1 MPYLTPSWMT
11 TRIGRSTANLTGSKA
26 FFDPLDPPLGYMRAA
41 LTASASTFSSAIRL
55 ASMASIA
62 ADAVASSLRC
72 DSRLSVSFSATSF
85 AAAAAGTVSITRVN
99 STPYTCVHPSR
110 SFRSFSLRFSFS
122 DNRRSRPD
130 IDPEPPAPSSSDP
143 SCIPPS
149 FSISAIS
156 LKVFL
161 RSSRTTRLSR
171 LIVST
176 RRVWLSNTRSMY
188 AEFLGT
194 AA

>member
-11 TRIGRSTANLTGSKA
+11 TRIGRSIANLTGAKA
-26 FFDPLDPPLGYMRAA
+26 FFDPLDPPLGYIRAA

-122 DNRRSRPD
+122 DKRRSRPD
-130 IDPEPPAPSSSDP
+130 IDPDAPAPSSSDP
-143 SCIPPS
+143 IAPPS

>member
-11 TRIGRSTANLTGSKA
+11 TRIGRSIANLTGSKA
-26 FFDPLDPPLGYMRAA
+26 FFDPLDPPLGYIRAA

-130 IDPEPPAPSSSDP
+130 IDPDPPAPSSSDP
-143 SCIPPS
+143 IAPPS